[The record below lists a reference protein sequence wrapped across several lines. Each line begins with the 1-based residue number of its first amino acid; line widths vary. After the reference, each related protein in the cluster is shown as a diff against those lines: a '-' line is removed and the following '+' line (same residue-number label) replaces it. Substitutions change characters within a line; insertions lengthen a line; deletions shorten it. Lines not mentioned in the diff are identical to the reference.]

1 MCNCFTAN
9 GLCLLHNDPPHHSDE
24 DLLVTKVELINAI
37 FERMDVVWGE
47 EGFDG
52 EAQEYD
58 WLLANYGIT
67 DEEDVMWML
76 ILQHGMDDLE
86 SEDRD
91 DEELMTFLE
100 NEQAVV
106 GFLEAFLQKYQSS
119 DKVYPR

>member
-1 MCNCFTAN
+1 MTRI
-9 GLCLLHNDPPHHSDE
+9 
-24 DLLVTKVELINAI
+24 ELINAI

-76 ILQHGMDDLE
+76 ILQHGMEDLE

-106 GFLEAFLQKYQSS
+106 GFLESFLQKYQSA
-119 DKVYPR
+119 DTVYPR

>member
-1 MCNCFTAN
+1 M
-9 GLCLLHNDPPHHSDE
+9 
-24 DLLVTKVELINAI
+24 TKVALINDI
-37 FERMDVVWGE
+37 FERMDAVWGE

-52 EAQEYD
+52 TQQEYD

-86 SEDRD
+86 PEDRD

-100 NEQAVV
+100 NEQSVV
-106 GFLEAFLQKYQSS
+106 EFLEHFLQKYQSS